1 MAFKMKGF
9 PLHSGTSPAKQ
20 YKSDAQRKAIY
31 ASKAERSAAKQK
43 SANLKT
49 LDELIEEGFTPADA
63 RRMQKDKAVTGVQKE
78 TDKQK
83 MQRLEDEAAKA
94 NKAGDKEKAKK
105 LMAQVNKLEDKI
117 QGTTKPPTKQ
127 TEKQRKKL
135 PPNLV
140 KEIEKANKM
149 EDRPDPTYEGTDEFR
164 KEKDIP
170 KKEFKKRGVKKPPTK
185 QRSISPRM
193 IEKPRPLPPSPSPN
207 IIPSVRRANFEPVE
221 FIPRPM
227 PEPLPNPSRNII
239 GGIRRANEP
248 MEKIMTP
255 MPPIEQLRPQRQY
268 LGDLVEVQQPKK
280 LEQPEKQSSRIMDF
294 NTTSIPKEKK
304 KGKKGPGRRSKV
316 GKKLTKVANIFRK
329 KGNKRSPDFK

>member
-9 PLHSGTSPAKQ
+9 PLHSGTSIAKQ

-43 SANLKT
+43 SADLKT

-63 RRMQKDKAVTGVQKE
+63 RRMQKDKAVTGVEKE

-94 NKAGDKEKAKK
+94 NKAGDTEKAKK
-105 LMAQVNKLEDKI
+105 LMAQVSKLEDKI

-127 TEKQRKKL
+127 KKDLPKPPPAPVPTFTPPGYGKLSPYNKETKKDRKKKKKDEG
-135 PPNLV
+135 
-140 KEIEKANKM
+140 KEIS
-149 EDRPDPTYEGTDEFR
+149 
-164 KEKDIP
+164 
-170 KKEFKKRGVKKPPTK
+170 PTK
-185 QRSISPRM
+185 QRSI
-193 IEKPRPLPPSPSPN
+193 EKLDYDFHIPKPPRPTPPPN
-207 IIPSVRRANFEPVE
+207 RITSIRRANFEPVE
-221 FIPRPM
+221 FIERPM
-227 PEPLPNPSRNII
+227 PMPLPNPMHENRFGYLQPVEPRMQKMEMPKIEKLS
-239 GGIRRANEP
+239 AN
-248 MEKIMTP
+248 
-255 MPPIEQLRPQRQY
+255 R
-268 LGDLVEVQQPKK
+268 
-280 LEQPEKQSSRIMDF
+280 DF
-294 NTTSIPKEKK
+294 NTMSIPKEKK

>member
-9 PLHSGTSPAKQ
+9 PLHSGTSIAKQ

-43 SANLKT
+43 SADLKT

-94 NKAGDKEKAKK
+94 NKAGDTEKAKK
-105 LMAQVNKLEDKI
+105 LMAQVSKLEDKI

-127 TEKQRKKL
+127 RAEIMQTAMPQTFLKEEFTHRL
-135 PPNLV
+135 PSVQKTITQYAEP
-140 KEIEKANKM
+140 I
-149 EDRPDPTYEGTDEFR
+149 
-164 KEKDIP
+164 
-170 KKEFKKRGVKKPPTK
+170 
-185 QRSISPRM
+185 
-193 IEKPRPLPPSPSPN
+193 PLPPTQVINPRVPS
-207 IIPSVRRANFEPVE
+207 I
-221 FIPRPM
+221 
-227 PEPLPNPSRNII
+227 
-239 GGIRRANEP
+239 
-248 MEKIMTP
+248 
-255 MPPIEQLRPQRQY
+255 
-268 LGDLVEVQQPKK
+268 
-280 LEQPEKQSSRIMDF
+280 
-294 NTTSIPKEKK
+294 
-304 KGKKGPGRRSKV
+304 KGPGRRSKV

>member
-94 NKAGDKEKAKK
+94 NKAGDTEKAKK
-105 LMAQVNKLEDKI
+105 LMAQVSKLEDKI

-135 PPNLV
+135 HPNLV

-149 EDRPDPTYEGTDEFR
+149 ENRPDPTYEGTDEFR

-185 QRSISPRM
+185 QRVEMKKTAEMPQM
-193 IEKPRPLPPSPSPN
+193 LTKTIEEQLPTLIAVPPKETLMPLPPPPTQVIN
-207 IIPSVRRANFEPVE
+207 
-221 FIPRPM
+221 PRGP
-227 PEPLPNPSRNII
+227 
-239 GGIRRANEP
+239 G
-248 MEKIMTP
+248 KI
-255 MPPIEQLRPQRQY
+255 
-268 LGDLVEVQQPKK
+268 
-280 LEQPEKQSSRIMDF
+280 
-294 NTTSIPKEKK
+294 
-304 KGKKGPGRRSKV
+304 GPGRRSKV

>member
-43 SANLKT
+43 SADQKT

-63 RRMQKDKAVTGVQKE
+63 RHMQKIKAFTGEEKE

-105 LMAQVNKLEDKI
+105 LMAQVSKLEDKI

-127 TEKQRKKL
+127 TKKQRKKL

-149 EDRPDPTYEGTDEFR
+149 EDRPYPIYEGTDEFEKDRPEPTYEGTDEFR

-170 KKEFKKRGVKKPPTK
+170 KKEFKKRGVKPPTK
-185 QRSISPRM
+185 QRAIMKERA
-193 IEKPRPLPPSPSPN
+193 KPTKLPPQQKYNP
-207 IIPSVRRANFEPVE
+207 RRV
-221 FIPRPM
+221 
-227 PEPLPNPSRNII
+227 S
-239 GGIRRANEP
+239 IRRPEIAVEAPIIEVINP
-248 MEKIMTP
+248 RGPGKI
-255 MPPIEQLRPQRQY
+255 
-268 LGDLVEVQQPKK
+268 
-280 LEQPEKQSSRIMDF
+280 
-294 NTTSIPKEKK
+294 
-304 KGKKGPGRRSKV
+304 GPGRRSKV
-316 GKKLTKVANIFRK
+316 GNIFRK
-329 KGNKRSPDFK
+329 KGK

>member
-43 SANLKT
+43 SADLKT

-63 RRMQKDKAVTGVQKE
+63 RRMQKDKAVTGVEKE

-105 LMAQVNKLEDKI
+105 LMAQVSKLEDKI

-127 TEKQRKKL
+127 RAEIKKMAEMPQML
-135 PPNLV
+135 IKNIEEQVPTIIAVPP
-140 KEIEKANKM
+140 KEIAM
-149 EDRPDPTYEGTDEFR
+149 EMQQM
-164 KEKDIP
+164 I
-170 KKEFKKRGVKKPPTK
+170 KKSEERA
-185 QRSISPRM
+185 
-193 IEKPRPLPPSPSPN
+193 
-207 IIPSVRRANFEPVE
+207 PSV
-221 FIPRPM
+221 
-227 PEPLPNPSRNII
+227 
-239 GGIRRANEP
+239 
-248 MEKIMTP
+248 
-255 MPPIEQLRPQRQY
+255 
-268 LGDLVEVQQPKK
+268 
-280 LEQPEKQSSRIMDF
+280 
-294 NTTSIPKEKK
+294 
-304 KGKKGPGRRSKV
+304 KGPGRRSKV

>member
-9 PLHSGTSPAKQ
+9 PLHSGTSPANQ

-31 ASKAERSAAKQK
+31 ASKAEKSAAKQK

-63 RRMQKDKAVTGVQKE
+63 RRMQKDKAVTGVEKE

-105 LMAQVNKLEDKI
+105 LMAQVSKLEDKI

-127 TEKQRKKL
+127 RAEMKKIAEMPQMLKKNIEKQVPTIIAVPPKRIAMEYEQIIKKS
-135 PPNLV
+135 
-140 KEIEKANKM
+140 EERA
-149 EDRPDPTYEGTDEFR
+149 
-164 KEKDIP
+164 
-170 KKEFKKRGVKKPPTK
+170 
-185 QRSISPRM
+185 
-193 IEKPRPLPPSPSPN
+193 PN
-207 IIPSVRRANFEPVE
+207 I
-221 FIPRPM
+221 
-227 PEPLPNPSRNII
+227 
-239 GGIRRANEP
+239 
-248 MEKIMTP
+248 
-255 MPPIEQLRPQRQY
+255 
-268 LGDLVEVQQPKK
+268 
-280 LEQPEKQSSRIMDF
+280 
-294 NTTSIPKEKK
+294 
-304 KGKKGPGRRSKV
+304 KGPGRRSRV

>member
-1 MAFKMKGF
+1 MAFKLKGF

-94 NKAGDKEKAKK
+94 NKAGDTEKAKK
-105 LMAQVNKLEDKI
+105 LMAQVSKLEDKI

-127 TEKQRKKL
+127 GYRRTRYDKLGNPIEDSPERLKSIIEANQRMIDERNKKKPTGKL
-135 PPNLV
+135 PP
-140 KEIEKANKM
+140 E
-149 EDRPDPTYEGTDEFR
+149 R
-164 KEKDIP
+164 KK
-170 KKEFKKRGVKKPPTK
+170 KKETANEKPPTK
-185 QRSISPRM
+185 QRADIYYKEMDP
-193 IEKPRPLPPSPSPN
+193 
-207 IIPSVRRANFEPVE
+207 
-221 FIPRPM
+221 PM
-227 PEPLPNPSRNII
+227 PEPLPNPTFNNRL
-239 GGIRRANEP
+239 GGIRRGFE
-248 MEKIMTP
+248 
-255 MPPIEQLRPQRQY
+255 
-268 LGDLVEVQQPKK
+268 QPKIQPRIEK
-280 LEQPEKQSSRIMDF
+280 LPEIRDF
-294 NTTSIPKEKK
+294 NTMSIT
-304 KGKKGPGRRSKV
+304 KGKRRSKV

-329 KGNKRSPDFK
+329 NKKSSDFK

>member
-43 SANLKT
+43 SADLKT

-63 RRMQKDKAVTGVQKE
+63 RRMQKDKAVTGVEKE

-94 NKAGDKEKAKK
+94 NKAGDTEKAKK
-105 LMAQVNKLEDKI
+105 LMAQVSKLEDKI

-127 TEKQRKKL
+127 GYRRTRYDKLGNPIEDSPELLKSIIEANRRMIEERNKKKPTGKL
-135 PPNLV
+135 PP
-140 KEIEKANKM
+140 E
-149 EDRPDPTYEGTDEFR
+149 R
-164 KEKDIP
+164 KK
-170 KKEFKKRGVKKPPTK
+170 KKETANEKPPTK
-185 QRSISPRM
+185 QIAEM
-193 IEKPRPLPPSPSPN
+193 KKMAE
-207 IIPSVRRANFEPVE
+207 
-221 FIPRPM
+221 
-227 PEPLPNPSRNII
+227 
-239 GGIRRANEP
+239 
-248 MEKIMTP
+248 
-255 MPPIEQLRPQRQY
+255 RPQM
-268 LGDLVEVQQPKK
+268 LVKDTEALLP
-280 LEQPEKQSSRIMDF
+280 
-294 NTTSIPKEKK
+294 SIIAVPPKEVVPKMPNRAKPVRDLQLTGKFIDEYSGKK

>member
-43 SANLKT
+43 SADLKT

-63 RRMQKDKAVTGVQKE
+63 RRMQKDKAVTGVEKE

-94 NKAGDKEKAKK
+94 NKAGDTKKAKK
-105 LMAQVNKLEDKI
+105 LMAQVSKLEDKI

-127 TEKQRKKL
+127 KKEMPKPPPAPVPTFTPPGYGLKLSPYNKETKKDRKKKKKDGD
-135 PPNLV
+135 
-140 KEIEKANKM
+140 KEIS
-149 EDRPDPTYEGTDEFR
+149 
-164 KEKDIP
+164 
-170 KKEFKKRGVKKPPTK
+170 PTK
-185 QRSISPRM
+185 QRAEMKKMAEMPQMLKKKIEAQLPTM
-193 IEKPRPLPPSPSPN
+193 IAVP
-207 IIPSVRRANFEPVE
+207 
-221 FIPRPM
+221 
-227 PEPLPNPSRNII
+227 
-239 GGIRRANEP
+239 
-248 MEKIMTP
+248 
-255 MPPIEQLRPQRQY
+255 
-268 LGDLVEVQQPKK
+268 
-280 LEQPEKQSSRIMDF
+280 
-294 NTTSIPKEKK
+294 PKEMVSV
-304 KGKKGPGRRSKV
+304 KGPGRRSKV

>member
-9 PLHSGTSPAKQ
+9 PLHSGTSIAKQ

-43 SANLKT
+43 SADLKT

-94 NKAGDKEKAKK
+94 NKAGDTKKAKK
-105 LMAQVNKLEDKI
+105 LMAQVSKLEDKI

-127 TEKQRKKL
+127 RAEITVKPYLE
-135 PPNLV
+135 PP
-140 KEIEKANKM
+140 IEEHIIQMPSLIAVEQKYA
-149 EDRPDPTYEGTDEFR
+149 EPT
-164 KEKDIP
+164 
-170 KKEFKKRGVKKPPTK
+170 
-185 QRSISPRM
+185 
-193 IEKPRPLPPSPSPN
+193 PLPPPEVINPRVT
-207 IIPSVRRANFEPVE
+207 SV
-221 FIPRPM
+221 
-227 PEPLPNPSRNII
+227 
-239 GGIRRANEP
+239 
-248 MEKIMTP
+248 
-255 MPPIEQLRPQRQY
+255 
-268 LGDLVEVQQPKK
+268 
-280 LEQPEKQSSRIMDF
+280 
-294 NTTSIPKEKK
+294 
-304 KGKKGPGRRSKV
+304 KGPGRRSKV